1 MDYVTIS
8 DLEKLM
14 FEAESIEFPS
24 TESAYEYL
32 MELIRN
38 GYIRTPLTAEWRLRE
53 INGENVWVC
62 GHCDNPPKSRYWIE
76 PKLKFCPNCGARIIR
91 KDKD

>member
-8 DLEKLM
+8 DLEKLI

-24 TESAYEYL
+24 SEAAYEYL

-38 GYIRTPLTAEWRLRE
+38 GYIHTPLTAEWKLHE
-53 INGENVWVC
+53 INGENMWVC
-62 GHCDNPPKSRYWIE
+62 GNCNNPPKSRYWIE
-76 PKLKFCPNCGARIIR
+76 PKLKYCPNCGARIIR